1 MRQVMAHPMRWALA
15 VAVLVAGLLPAVA
28 GAQGITLTRTPAPPQ
43 AIVQAGTES
52 IGYTVTYGT
61 IADSFRLSIFDPA
74 GTLLLSEPTS
84 IANQPSPL
92 TGTRDFVPGSAA
104 PLGRYRAQLDFF
116 SFPSQLETSAFVTFD
131 VADALGTIGLVKFED
146 LNGNGTREPD
156 EPGVPGW
163 RFNLV
168 NPQGNGTVVAT
179 GPDGTISIPG
189 VPAGDWVVTEVME
202 PGWIPIT
209 PVTGPV
215 TIPAGGVGVFGA
227 ANARPADICGT
238 VFIDADRDG
247 VRDPGE
253 RGHAGARL
261 SLGGGAALPA
271 SVASGADGAY
281 CFTQLPPGTYSV
293 GVNVPRGFTNTTP
306 VSIPGIAL
314 RSGASSN
321 GNDFGIAAPG
331 GSTQGGPSPD
341 VRIGKAGPRAA
352 RRGQVFDYRI
362 VVRNRS
368 GFPARAVEVTD
379 LVPIDLILTRIPAR
393 ATIRNGVV
401 TWPIGVLPAGGRRA
415 LTMRVRVGAQARGVI
430 ANTATV
436 TAQGLPPRRST
447 ARTRVPGPPPVQRT
461 GGVTG

>member
-1 MRQVMAHPMRWALA
+1 MRHPRAIRMRWALA
-15 VAVLVAGLLPAVA
+15 LAALIAGLLPAVA

-43 AIVQAGTES
+43 AIVQAGTQA
-52 IGYTVTYGT
+52 IDYTVTYGT

-74 GTLLLSEPTS
+74 GNLLLSEPTS
-84 IANQPSPL
+84 ILSQPSPL
-92 TGTRDFVPGSAA
+92 SGTRQFVPGSAA

-116 SFPSQLETSAFVTFD
+116 AFPNQLETSAFVAFD
-131 VADALGTIGLVKFED
+131 VADALGTITLVKFED
-146 LNGNGTREPD
+146 LNGNGQREVG

-179 GPDGTISIPG
+179 GPDGTVTIPG
-189 VPAGDWVVTEVME
+189 VPAGAWVVTEVLE

-215 TIPAGGVGVFGA
+215 TIPANGEGVFAA
-227 ANARPADICGT
+227 ANARPADVCGV
-238 VFIDADRDG
+238 VFIDANRNG
-247 VRDPGE
+247 VRDAGE

-261 SLGGGAALPA
+261 TLEGAALPA
-271 SVASGADGAY
+271 TVATGADGAY
-281 CFTQLPPGTYSV
+281 CFRALPPGSYSV
-293 GVNVPRGFTNTTP
+293 RLELPRGFANTTP
-306 VSIPGIAL
+306 LTIPAIQL
-314 RSGASSN
+314 RSGSASH
-321 GNDFGIAAPG
+321 GNDFGIAVPG
-331 GSTQGGPSPD
+331 VAQQGGPAPD
-341 VRIGKAGPRAA
+341 VRIGKGGPAWA

-368 GFPARAVEVTD
+368 AFAARGVEVTD
-379 LVPIDLILTRIPAR
+379 LVPVDLLLARIPAG

-401 TWPIGVLPAGGRRA
+401 TWRIGTLPAGGRRA
-415 LTMRVRVGAQARGVI
+415 LTMPVRVGPRARGLI

-436 TAQGLPPRRST
+436 TADGLPPRRAT
-447 ARTRVPGPPPVQRT
+447 ARTRVRGPEPVNRS